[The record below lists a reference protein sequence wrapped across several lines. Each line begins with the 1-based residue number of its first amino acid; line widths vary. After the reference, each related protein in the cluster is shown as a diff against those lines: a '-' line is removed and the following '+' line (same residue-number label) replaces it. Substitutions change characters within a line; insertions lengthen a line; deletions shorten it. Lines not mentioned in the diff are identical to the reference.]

1 MSAPT
6 STEPPF
12 GRLITAMVTP
22 FTPDGA
28 VDLDAA
34 EQLAA
39 YLVDEQAHDGLVING
54 TAGESP
60 TTTDEEKRNLVRVV
74 IRAVGDR
81 ASVVA
86 GVGTFSTE
94 HTIKLAHEATDAG
107 AHGLLVVA
115 PYYSKP
121 PQAGLLQ
128 HFRDVADR
136 VEVPVM
142 LYDVPHRTSVAIATT
157 TLIALAEHPR
167 IVALKDAKADL
178 IATSQVIAATRA
190 AGDRFAVY
198 CGDDALTLPTLAIG
212 GVGMIGTSTHFVGP
226 VAREMIDAHVAGDA
240 EAALAH
246 HLRALPLFTGIFAA
260 PGVMLVKA
268 GLELLGR
275 GVGGLR
281 SPMVEATPAER
292 DALAECLR
300 VCGVP
305 V

>member
-6 STEPPF
+6 STETPF
-12 GRLITAMVTP
+12 GRLMTAMVTP
-22 FTPDGA
+22 FTADGT

-60 TTTDEEKRNLVRVV
+60 TTTDDEKRNLVRVV
-74 IRAVGDR
+74 VRAVGDR

-94 HTIKLAHEATDAG
+94 HTLKLAHEASDAG
-107 AHGLLVVA
+107 ADGLLVVA

-128 HFRDVADR
+128 HFRDVADG

-142 LYDVPHRTSVAIATT
+142 LYDVPHRTSVAISTA

-167 IVALKDAKADL
+167 IVALKDAKGDL
-178 IATSQVIAATRA
+178 IATSQVIGATRA
-190 AGDRFAVY
+190 AGHPFAVY
-198 CGDDALTLPTLAIG
+198 CGDDALTLATLAIG
-212 GVGMIGTSTHFVGP
+212 GVGVIGTSTHFVGP
-226 VAREMIDAHVAGDA
+226 IARAMIDAYVAGDA
-240 EAALAH
+240 EAALGH

-260 PGVMLVKA
+260 PGVTLVKA
-268 GLELLGR
+268 GLELMGR

-281 SPMVEATPAER
+281 SPMVAATPAER
-292 DALAECLR
+292 DALAQCLQ
-300 VCGVP
+300 VCGV
-305 V
+305 VV